1 MSVLQEIQPSYRA
14 VYYVPVAL
22 IRPHPYPAREQ
33 EDEEKLL
40 ELAAS
45 IRQYGLLQPI
55 TVRAAADGYEI
66 VLGERRFQACVMLGF
81 SYIDAFVLQAG
92 EQEAALYSLLEN
104 THREPL
110 HFFDL
115 AASCAALEA
124 NGIPPEAIA
133 RQMGE
138 SVEWVER
145 KLTLLRLAPET
156 RKYIRE
162 SGLSERH
169 ARALLLLP
177 DAEAQ
182 LSLAHRAARL
192 RLSPRETEAMV
203 ERELY
208 QENRIPPK
216 RKIISV
222 VWEPRLYV
230 NAIRGIVLKMQAAG
244 MEACTDD
251 REDENWFMLNIKIR
265 KRK

>member
-1 MSVLQEIQPSYRA
+1 MSVLREIQPSYRA

-22 IRPHPYPAREQ
+22 IRSRPDPAREQ
-33 EDEEKLL
+33 ADEQKLL

-55 TVRAAADGYEI
+55 TVRAVADGYEI

-92 EQEAALYSLLEN
+92 KQEAALYSLLEN

-115 AASCAALEA
+115 AASCAALAE
-124 NGIPPEAIA
+124 NGMPLEAIT
-133 RQMGE
+133 RHMGE
-138 SVEWVER
+138 SEEWVEN
-145 KLTLLRLAPET
+145 KIALLRLDAET
-156 RKYIRE
+156 RAFIRE

-169 ARALLLLP
+169 ARALLPLP

-182 LSLAHRAARL
+182 LSLARRAARL
-192 RLSPRETEAMV
+192 HLSPRETEALAEKEMNP
-203 ERELY
+203 EAL
-208 QENRIPPK
+208 PPK
-216 RKIISV
+216 RKVISV

-230 NAIRGIVLKMQAAG
+230 NAIRGIVRNMQDAG
-244 MEACTDD
+244 LEAQSSDTEDD
-251 REDENWFMLNIKIR
+251 SWITLSIKIR